1 MLFLYLDKDQDVVQI
16 DHHNAF
22 CYEISED
29 VVHYGLEDGQA
40 ISHPKEHY
48 QGFEQALIGPEG
60 CLPLISRL
68 NADVIKT
75 PTDIQLSK
83 VPSPAELGHKL
94 GDQWERVL
102 VLDCHGIEC
111 TIVLN

>member
-48 QGFEQALIGPEG
+48 
-60 CLPLISRL
+60 
-68 NADVIKT
+68 
-75 PTDIQLSK
+75 
-83 VPSPAELGHKL
+83 
-94 GDQWERVL
+94 
-102 VLDCHGIEC
+102 
-111 TIVLN
+111 